1 VVIFE
6 SQCTPVFDRRLNF
19 VAKYLCYDN
28 VLMTAVAQHVVSY
41 GFVVND
47 MKRSRLIHYNSRQ
60 QQKSTVIAD
69 SDIGTWFSL
78 IHELATA
85 RNGAFA

>member
-1 VVIFE
+1 M
-6 SQCTPVFDRRLNF
+6 FDRRINF

-28 VLMTAVAQHVVSY
+28 VPMTAAVQHVVSY

-47 MKRSRLIHYNSRQ
+47 MNRFRLIHYNSRQ

-69 SDIGTWFSL
+69 NDIGTWFTL